1 MPDLF
6 DFENRVREQVA
17 ASIAK
22 SSEIAVYG
30 EPSYD
35 EVTEA
40 INALSQ
46 AEFLERLSWAL
57 AGYQLE
63 NTPTH

>member
-1 MPDLF
+1 MPDPQ
-6 DFENRVREQVA
+6 DFENRVRDQIA
-17 ASIAK
+17 A
-22 SSEIAVYG
+22 EIAFLYD

-57 AGYQLE
+57 A
-63 NTPTH
+63 NANPP

>member
-1 MPDLF
+1 MPDIF
-6 DFENRVREQVA
+6 DFENRVREIVA
-17 ASIAK
+17 DSIAK

-40 INALSQ
+40 INDLSQ
-46 AEFLERLSWAL
+46 AEFLDRLSWAL